1 MRGELNL
8 KGEVRIFPIFEHPP
22 PLDFSAGGHGIMRM
36 DWSVG
41 TPLSCKDAW
50 QTPSP
55 GSVAPLS
62 ATTPPRVA
70 LHGAERI
77 GTPSRAHLNNR

>member
-1 MRGELNL
+1 M
-8 KGEVRIFPIFEHPP
+8 FERPP

-36 DWSVG
+36 DWSG
-41 TPLSCKDAW
+41 GISLSCKEAW

-55 GSVAPLS
+55 CSVAPLS
-62 ATTPPRVA
+62 ATTPPQVA

-77 GTPSRAHLNNR
+77 GTPLACPFNNR